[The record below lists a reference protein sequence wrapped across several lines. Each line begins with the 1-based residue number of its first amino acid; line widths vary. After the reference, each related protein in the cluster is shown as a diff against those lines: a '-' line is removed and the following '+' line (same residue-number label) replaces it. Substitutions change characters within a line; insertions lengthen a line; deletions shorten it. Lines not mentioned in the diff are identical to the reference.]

1 LAKTASGMEFY
12 LVEATP
18 SANVDSSEVEGLL
31 RRNVRNGDP
40 VFCAEGHVYVAFP
53 ADVHGA
59 ACATRRLLIMMR
71 HGRLQVQTRLVP
83 EPSSS
88 PQATA
93 VDRLASGEI
102 PMSIRPPRDR

>member
-1 LAKTASGMEFY
+1 M
-12 LVEATP
+12 EATP

-40 VFCAEGHVYVAFP
+40 VLCVEGYVYVALP
-53 ADVHGA
+53 GDVHGA

-71 HGRLQVQTRLVP
+71 HDRLQVRTRLVP
-83 EPSSS
+83 EPSRS

-93 VDRLASGEI
+93 LDRVASGEI